1 MYIAFTTKA
10 CYLLSWFNEMIENLW
25 SLACV
30 LCYLQ
35 VDQES
40 LMLSFN
46 SLKNAHDNFCACK
59 CSNARQRKKSSFKDP
74 S

>member
-30 LCYLQ
+30 LSYLR

-40 LMLSFN
+40 LMLSCN
-46 SLKNAHDNFCACK
+46 SLNSAHDNFCACK
-59 CSNARQRKKSSFKDP
+59 CSHDQQRKKSSFKDP
-74 S
+74 L

>member
-1 MYIAFTTKA
+1 MYIAFTAKA

-40 LMLSFN
+40 LMLSCN
-46 SLKNAHDNFCACK
+46 SLKNAHDNFRACK
-59 CSNARQRKKSSFKDP
+59 CPHDQQRKKSSFKDP

>member
-1 MYIAFTTKA
+1 MYIAFKAKA

-35 VDQES
+35 VHQES
-40 LMLSFN
+40 LMLSCN
-46 SLKNAHDNFCACK
+46 SLKNPHDNFCACK
-59 CSNARQRKKSSFKDP
+59 YSHDQQRKKSSFKDP

>member
-1 MYIAFTTKA
+1 MYIAFTAKA
-10 CYLLSWFNEMIENLW
+10 FYLLSWFNEMIENLW

-40 LMLSFN
+40 LMLSCN
-46 SLKNAHDNFCACK
+46 SLKNAFYNFCACK
-59 CSNARQRKKSSFKDP
+59 CSHDQQRKKSSFKDP

>member
-1 MYIAFTTKA
+1 MYIAFTAKA

-40 LMLSFN
+40 LMLSCN
-46 SLKNAHDNFCACK
+46 SLKNAHDNF
-59 CSNARQRKKSSFKDP
+59 
-74 S
+74 

>member
-1 MYIAFTTKA
+1 MYIAFTKKA
-10 CYLLSWFNEMIENLW
+10 CYLLSWFNELIENLW

-30 LCYLQ
+30 LRYLQ

-40 LMLSFN
+40 LAFCN
-46 SLKNAHDNFCACK
+46 SLNNAHDNFCACK
-59 CSNARQRKKSSFKDP
+59 CSHDQQRKKSSFKDP

>member
-1 MYIAFTTKA
+1 MYIAFTKKA

-30 LCYLQ
+30 LRYLQ

-40 LMLSFN
+40 LAFM
-46 SLKNAHDNFCACK
+46 
-59 CSNARQRKKSSFKDP
+59 Q
-74 S
+74 

>member
-1 MYIAFTTKA
+1 MYIAFTAKA
-10 CYLLSWFNEMIENLW
+10 CHLLSWFNEMIENLW

-40 LMLSFN
+40 LMLSCN

-59 CSNARQRKKSSFKDP
+59 CSHDQQRKKSSFKDP